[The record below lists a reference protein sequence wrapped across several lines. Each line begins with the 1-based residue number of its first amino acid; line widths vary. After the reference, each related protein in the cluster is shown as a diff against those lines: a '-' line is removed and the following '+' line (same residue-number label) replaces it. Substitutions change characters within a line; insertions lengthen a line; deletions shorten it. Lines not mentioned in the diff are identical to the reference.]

1 MKARKLFQLMSVI
14 GTADQHRLLLICE
27 ASVDKRY
34 AFLKELLTLNIQ
46 SADELS
52 AWLDRQLEKG
62 SKKEDLR
69 RLLSFCTQELEHQ
82 LLLSAVDKDSALK
95 AFLLAQTAI
104 DANNDY
110 LLEHYLKRAIK
121 QADKAGQAEIK
132 NNSLS
137 HYINQIGRRQ
147 KAKDLSLIRQL
158 VLEKKEAIN
167 QLYFKEQATFYRLLS
182 GLYLD
187 DAEIINITDGYENTY
202 RQLDQLAENCPNEID
217 AIEYKITKARFAFF
231 DPDCFPLFV
240 DDCVSQ
246 INSQQSYGPKERD
259 LMARRLHFLNFVNG
273 FHFGD
278 STTELLQEAEL
289 LIDIDYR
296 HQLKD
301 SISYFYYLLILFL
314 EKGSQAVQNQKEI
327 YHSFFYNRK
336 TWFYWDFIDALILLE
351 EKGTLPALQ
360 QFSELVYAPNFY
372 ISLWSRF
379 CELYVHLQQ
388 GNHRLC
394 NSLLDRIRQVLVKNN
409 NKRYTHNSSK
419 ELHKLGRHL
428 LSSSTEKSM
437 TISSHL
443 SPFHQYLADHLMA
456 LSHTQK

>member
-1 MKARKLFQLMSVI
+1 MKTRKLFQLMSVI
-14 GTADQHRLLLICE
+14 EAADQHRLLSLCE
-27 ASVDKRY
+27 AAVDKRY
-34 AFLKELLTLNIQ
+34 AFFKKLLLLNIQ

-52 AWLDRQLEKG
+52 RWLETQIKEG
-62 SKKEDLR
+62 YKKEDLR
-69 RLLSFCTQELEHQ
+69 RILSFCTQEIERQ
-82 LLLSAVDKDSALK
+82 LLLSAIDKDGALK

-121 QADKAGQAEIK
+121 QAEKTGQAEIR

-137 HYINQIGRRQ
+137 LYINQIGRRQ

-158 VLEKKEAIN
+158 VLEKKEAVN
-167 QLYFKEQATFYRLLS
+167 QLHFKEQATFYRLLS

-202 RQLDQLAENCPNEID
+202 QQLEQLAKNCPNEVD

-231 DPDCFPLFV
+231 DPKSFPVFINDCIG
-240 DDCVSQ
+240 Q
-246 INSQQSYGPKERD
+246 IKSQQNYSPKERD
-259 LMARRLHFLNFVNG
+259 LMARRLHFLQIVNG
-273 FHFGD
+273 FHFGS
-278 STTELLQEAEL
+278 STAELLQEAAL

-314 EKGSQAVQNQKEI
+314 EKGPKSVQEAKED

-336 TWFYWDFIDALILLE
+336 TWFYWEFIDALILLE
-351 EKGTLPALQ
+351 EKEPLLALQ

-379 CELYVHLQQ
+379 CELQIHMEQQ
-388 GNHRLC
+388 NHRLC
-394 NSLLDRIRQVLVKNN
+394 NSLLDRIRQVLVKNDN
-409 NKRYTHNSSK
+409 IRYTYNSSR
-419 ELHKLGRHL
+419 ELYRLGRHL
-428 LSSSTEKSM
+428 LAATTDKPIEVSNQ
-437 TISSHL
+437 L
-443 SPFHQYLADHLMA
+443 SPFHRYLVKHLH
-456 LSHTQK
+456 LYSTR